1 MRKKSFTYINACR
14 RIELSSKMIARAMI
28 AAFVLIGVMQ
38 PCPAAETLPLSTG
51 EWKPYTSAK
60 MEGYG
65 FFSEIV
71 AAAFKE
77 AGIEISIDFY
87 PWKRCE
93 ATVKSGTAFA
103 AFPYSITE
111 KRKRFSYFSDSVSTS
126 TTVLFYN
133 NQLHKTP
140 IHFDSMEA
148 LRSYSIIG
156 VLGYFYAEKFKEK
169 KIQVYYVPTE
179 EKALELIFFKRYDL
193 LPLNKYVGI
202 DLIDEKF
209 PEKRHFFSLCETP
222 LSTDTLHLMVSK
234 RFPNSKELTQKFNAA
249 LIRLKEQGKYQKIV
263 DRRVPELSDS
273 AGKKTD

>member
-1 MRKKSFTYINACR
+1 
-14 RIELSSKMIARAMI
+14 MIARAMI
-28 AAFVLIGVMQ
+28 AAFIFIGGVQ

-51 EWKPYTSAK
+51 EWKPYTSAE
-60 MEGYG
+60 MGGYG

-71 AAAFKE
+71 AATFKE
-77 AGIEISIDFY
+77 ARIEISIDFY

-93 ATVKSGTAFA
+93 ANVKNGKAFA
-103 AFPYSITE
+103 AFPYSITR

-133 NQLHKTP
+133 NQLHKTS

-156 VLGYFYAEKFKEK
+156 VLGYFYAEKFKEES
-169 KIQVYYVPTE
+169 IPVHYVPTE

-202 DLIDEKF
+202 NLIDEKF
-209 PEKRHFFSLCETP
+209 PDKRHCFSFCKTP
-222 LSTDTLHLMVSK
+222 LSTNTLHLMVSK
-234 RFPNSKELTQKFNAA
+234 RFPNSKELIQKFNAA

-263 DRRVPELSDS
+263 DRRVPELSDW
-273 AGKKTD
+273 GVKQVD